1 MIRVHGLAKRFHV
14 GSDQVRALDNVG
26 FDVES
31 HSFFT
36 LLGPSG
42 CGKSTIL
49 RCVAGLE
56 TPDAGDIDLGGESV
70 FSTSRN
76 VNVPPHRRRIGM
88 VFQSYAIWP
97 HMTVFA
103 NVAYPLEVRR
113 LTRTAVMERVGEVL
127 RLMQMEH
134 LANRQATMLS
144 GGQQQRVAI
153 ARALVFQPRV
163 LLMDEPLSNLDA
175 QLREQMRLEI
185 RALQQ
190 RLGITTVYVTHDQ
203 EEAMVLSD
211 EIAVMHEGRVLQR
224 ADPQAIYARPASRT
238 VAAFFGAP
246 NLLAAKVREV
256 RREGDGAL
264 ARVDGEGWD
273 GWCAAPADL
282 RAGDAVS
289 VVVRPE
295 IIRIGGDGAGAG
307 ITWRGVARQRI
318 FRGARNVYTIEIG
331 ALRVTVDAPPDQAV
345 APGSA
350 VTLTVDA
357 SQTWA
362 VRD

>member
-1 MIRVHGLAKRFHV
+1 MPGVTLDDVSKDFGAGRAVDGVSLAVTDGR
-14 GSDQVRALDNVG
+14 LI
-26 FDVES
+26 
-31 HSFFT
+31 T

-42 CGKSTIL
+42 CGKTTTL
-49 RCVAGLE
+49 RMIAGLE
-56 TPDAGDIDLGGESV
+56 ANDTGRIAIGDRVVSDASAGV
-70 FSTSRN
+70 F
-76 VNVPPHRRRIGM
+76 VAPERRDIGM

-97 HMTVFA
+97 HMTVAA

-113 LTRTAVMERVGEVL
+113 RPSSEVRERVRAAL

-134 LANRQATMLS
+134 LAERAATRLS

-175 QLREQMRLEI
+175 QLRLEMRLEL

-211 EIAVMHEGRVLQR
+211 EIAVIHAGRVLQV
-224 ADPQAIYARPASRT
+224 AAPEAIYTRPANRT

-246 NLLAAKVREV
+246 NLLPARVAAVQGETARLD
-256 RREGDGAL
+256 GDGW
-264 ARVDGEGWD
+264 G
-273 GWCAAPADL
+273 GWCRVPPAT
-282 RAGDAVS
+282 RVGDALT

-295 IIRIGGDGAGAG
+295 VIRFDGAAG
-307 ITWRGVARQRI
+307 SDGIAWRGVVRQRV
-318 FRGARNVYTIEIG
+318 FHGARSVYTVESG
-331 ALRVTVDAPPDQAV
+331 SLHLTVDAPPDRVLATGREVALAV
-345 APGSA
+345 DGAHA
-350 VTLTVDA
+350 
-357 SQTWA
+357 WA
-362 VRD
+362 VPE